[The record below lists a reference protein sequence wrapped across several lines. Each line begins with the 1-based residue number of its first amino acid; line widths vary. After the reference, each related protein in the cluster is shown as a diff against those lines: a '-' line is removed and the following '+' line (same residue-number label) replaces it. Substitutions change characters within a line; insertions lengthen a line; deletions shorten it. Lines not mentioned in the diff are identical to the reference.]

1 MEAPSTPFIFSFIF
15 GLSTCYCHLDYPQLD
30 IRSETSG
37 GYPLDIVGHRGAR
50 GEAPENTLAGF
61 EHALRAGVREI
72 ELDVRLSSDAHLI
85 VVHDAEVDRTTW
97 HAGPVLHHSRT
108 QLSGMDARRNTP
120 GWHSPLAIPALS
132 EVIELCPADT
142 RFQFEIKTLDRVH
155 QGTLAHNLKQLIDHY
170 RLHERIVVTSSDQRL
185 LRKVRLTE
193 PQVALGLIAQYR
205 FEQPLRRARALGCS
219 WLIAH
224 RNLVSRRLVRAVHK
238 RSMRLSVW
246 TVNDTQEAQRM
257 AALGVDSLITD
268 YPTRMLALF
277 NEGEPAQPTSRKER
291 ISDERDMASR

>member
-1 MEAPSTPFIFSFIF
+1 ME
-15 GLSTCYCHLDYPQLD
+15 
-30 IRSETSG
+30 
-37 GYPLDIVGHRGAR
+37 IVGHRGAR

-61 EHALRAGVREI
+61 RHALDAGVREI
-72 ELDVRLSSDAHLI
+72 ELDVRLSSDGHLI

-97 HAGPVLHHSRT
+97 HAGPVHHHSRM
-108 QLSGMDARRNTP
+108 QLGNMDARRNTP

-142 RFQFEIKTLDRVH
+142 RFQFEIKALERVY
-155 QGTLAHNLKQLIDHY
+155 QATLAHNLKHLIDHY
-170 RLHERIVVTSSDQRL
+170 RLHSRIVVTSSDQRL

-193 PQVALGLIAQYR
+193 PHVALGLIGQYR

-219 WLIAH
+219 WLIAY
-224 RNLVSRRLVRAVHK
+224 RDLVSRRLVKAVHK
-238 RSMRLSVW
+238 RGMGISVW
-246 TVNDTQEAQRM
+246 TVNQPEQARRM
-257 AALGVDSLITD
+257 ARLGVDSLITD

-277 NEGEPAQPTSRKER
+277 NGSDSVQSSSRKER